1 MDVVFDRLQ
10 TLETRVR
17 DALIELGAART
28 ARESLEDRIKTLE
41 ADLRAGEQV
50 LSALRSERER
60 EAAEVA
66 QLRAER
72 DEIRARLEGLLEEIG
87 RLEGALQGAGGSGGS
102 A

>member
-17 DALIELGAART
+17 DALGELGAART
-28 ARESLEDRIKTLE
+28 VRESLEDRIKTLE
-41 ADLRAGEQV
+41 AELRAGEQV

-87 RLEGALQGAGGSGGS
+87 RLEGALQGTGGGGS